1 MPEAGEQVPAAIQ
14 APPNQ
19 QAPEQALGG
28 QPADIEAQP
37 AAGAAAAPGAQ
48 ADDRINAEAAAAAA
62 ANQADPQPAAA
73 AAQEEPRPI
82 DQVGADPQAQPQAR
96 QQSPVDQPRPEGDNF
111 EHTPE
116 QLQEAESL
124 LNNRKAWLEELAPD
138 LDKKGRKEATE
149 MAHGIIFTS
158 QNTAKDALEM
168 ALHHIGMRVHIQT
181 AVGKDLNPSSDI
193 PSEPDQAPAP
203 SAIKLALPKASK
215 KRKSKGKGKKPAKKK
230 SKRRRLDSSD
240 TESSSGS
247 SSSESSSG
255 DSNSDSDSD
264 QDTSSDEDDTKWK
277 PGKRNQQ
284 VWGAMNVPD
293 RIAKKVDKGEYVDM
307 WWFTPTALS
316 MKHKDKKK
324 VLTVQGG
331 ELRAAEPSNPA
342 EFTEDESIPWD
353 DFLFAIDKWTET
365 MKAEDI
371 GKKTRSAWNSF
382 NTAVRK
388 HMDRQEPLVRQSLQM
403 LHAWQRKC
411 FAHDTRQTKTRR

>member
-1 MPEAGEQVPAAIQ
+1 
-14 APPNQ
+14 
-19 QAPEQALGG
+19 
-28 QPADIEAQP
+28 
-37 AAGAAAAPGAQ
+37 
-48 ADDRINAEAAAAAA
+48 
-62 ANQADPQPAAA
+62 
-73 AAQEEPRPI
+73 
-82 DQVGADPQAQPQAR
+82 
-96 QQSPVDQPRPEGDNF
+96 
-111 EHTPE
+111 
-116 QLQEAESL
+116 
-124 LNNRKAWLEELAPD
+124 
-138 LDKKGRKEATE
+138 

-240 TESSSGS
+240 TESSSGF

-264 QDTSSDEDDTKWK
+264 QDTSSDEDATKWK

-371 GKKTRSAWNSF
+371 GKKTRSAWN
-382 NTAVRK
+382 
-388 HMDRQEPLVRQSLQM
+388 
-403 LHAWQRKC
+403 
-411 FAHDTRQTKTRR
+411 